1 MFRKKYTAVPVA
13 CRSIPYPVVQEV
25 QEVRWYILHT
35 CMCTQIPYV
44 PVVDTPP
51 VTKKF
56 PRSYKIITYH
66 IYFYK
71 KKSLHFLYFT
81 QSVSGA
87 HVCGTYRYLLHMCT
101 THSYIQRYTHHVHIM
116 YNVYNISLKDS
127 RDKIL
132 PCIYF

>member
-51 VTKKF
+51 VTEKF

-66 IYFYK
+66 IFYNK

-87 HVCGTYRYLLHMCT
+87 HVCGTYMYRRYLLHMCT

-116 YNVYNISLKDS
+116 YNVYI
-127 RDKIL
+127 
-132 PCIYF
+132 IYIYL